1 MNSLRLLPFL
11 VNLLTIH
18 ILQVISFSSSTVEHV
33 LTRTTPYHY
42 VYDEFRSHN
51 YSQGKFL
58 TNDTT
63 YDYIYYDVKENIV
76 SSGISICNENTYLL
90 VLFFVHRLDTTRRSL
105 IRRYVHQGMVVDGVS
120 INYAFVVCADK
131 EETGI
136 MTLLEEEGKEH
147 GDLLIS
153 VHVDTYSNITLTVL
167 DSFLWVR
174 DHCKEAAFV
183 GKIDGDTWIN
193 MKNLVKYLQTVNRTR
208 YYGGY
213 YCEAVLLPKSSGTRY
228 YVPDDYPPK
237 RWVYNAGGAY
247 VVSRDVVP

>member
-76 SSGISICNENTYLL
+76 SSGISICNENTYL
-90 VLFFVHRLDTTRRSL
+90 
-105 IRRYVHQGMVVDGVS
+105 G
-120 INYAFVVCADK
+120 
-131 EETGI
+131 EEYKSPLT
-136 MTLLEEEGKEH
+136 
-147 GDLLIS
+147 DLS
-153 VHVDTYSNITLTVL
+153 TPNCNNC
-167 DSFLWVR
+167 R
-174 DHCKEAAFV
+174 
-183 GKIDGDTWIN
+183 
-193 MKNLVKYLQTVNRTR
+193 
-208 YYGGY
+208 
-213 YCEAVLLPKSSGTRY
+213 
-228 YVPDDYPPK
+228 
-237 RWVYNAGGAY
+237 
-247 VVSRDVVP
+247 